1 MDVLGSVR
9 PSTIDVIPPL
19 IEDLGS
25 MLNVGKIIIGYWRV
39 VRPSYLRIFIARSD
53 PAMNYGLI
61 PAVLMAKIASI
72 RR

>member
-9 PSTIDVIPPL
+9 PSTIDVIPL